1 MGGRAHLR
9 RQGEL
14 RNWKGATSVFRSG
27 VQHLV
32 VVRPAMV
39 ALAAEHQE
47 SIAMLPLEGK
57 VAVITGG
64 TSGIGARTAELFVAN
79 GAKVVIAG
87 RRQDR
92 GDKLGWKLGDAAS
105 FIRTDVS
112 VEADVKAMVD
122 HAVDRF
128 GRLDCLMNNAGRS
141 SQYVAITD
149 VDLEQFDAVI
159 AVHLRA
165 VLAGMKYAA
174 RVMAVQGT
182 GSIINVASVNGFR
195 AGLGGYY
202 YSAAKAGSIH
212 LTRCAAME
220 LGEKG
225 IRVNSLSPGM
235 VATGAFGKYM
245 GVQSDEADDHPEYAE
260 TAIRSVVPRWQP
272 LQYVGHTDDIA
283 QAALFLASDASRFV
297 TGHNLVVDGGIS
309 AGWPIAAVR
318 PDREL
323 FFRTIQASLSA
334 HSA

>member
-1 MGGRAHLR
+1 
-9 RQGEL
+9 
-14 RNWKGATSVFRSG
+14 
-27 VQHLV
+27 
-32 VVRPAMV
+32 
-39 ALAAEHQE
+39 
-47 SIAMLPLEGK
+47 MLPLEGK

-64 TSGIGARTAELFVAN
+64 TSGIGARTANVFVAE

-92 GDKLGWKLGDAAS
+92 GEKLAGKLGDAAS

-112 VEADVKAMVD
+112 IEADVKAMID
-122 HAVDRF
+122 HTVDRF
-128 GRLDCLMNNAGRS
+128 GRVDCLMNNAGRS
-141 SQYVAITD
+141 SQYATIAD
-149 VDLEQFDAVI
+149 ANLEEFDAVI

-182 GSIINVASVNGFR
+182 GSIISVSSVNGIH
-195 AGLGGYY
+195 AGLSGHY
-202 YSAAKAGSIH
+202 YSAAKAASIH

-235 VATGAFGKYM
+235 IATGGFAKFM
-245 GVQSDEADDHPEYAE
+245 GMQPDEADDHPELAE
-260 TAIRSVVPRWQP
+260 AAIGSVATRWQP
-272 LQYVGHTDDIA
+272 LQYVGRTDDIA

-297 TGHNLVVDGGIS
+297 TGQNLVVDGGIS
-309 AGWPIAAVR
+309 AGWPIAATR

-323 FFRTIQASLSA
+323 FFSTIQASVSG

>member
-1 MGGRAHLR
+1 MLR
-9 RQGEL
+9 
-14 RNWKGATSVFRSG
+14 
-27 VQHLV
+27 
-32 VVRPAMV
+32 
-39 ALAAEHQE
+39 
-47 SIAMLPLEGK
+47 LEGK

-64 TSGIGARTAELFVAN
+64 TSGIGARTAQTFVAE

-87 RRQDR
+87 RRKER
-92 GDKLGWKLGDAAS
+92 GERLAQKLGAAAS

-112 VEADVKAMVD
+112 VEADVKAMID
-122 HAVDRF
+122 HALERF
-128 GRLDCLMNNAGRS
+128 SRLHCLVNNAGRG
-141 SQYVAITD
+141 SQFAPIAD

-182 GSIINVASVNGFR
+182 GSIINVASVNGMR
-195 AGLGGYY
+195 AGLGGHY
-202 YSAAKAGSIH
+202 YSAAKAATIH
-212 LTRCAAME
+212 LTRCAAVE

-235 VATGAFGKYM
+235 IATGAFGKYM
-245 GVQSDEADDHPEYAE
+245 GMQSDEADDNPEYAE
-260 TAIRSVVPRWQP
+260 AAIGSILPRWQP
-272 LQYVGHTDDIA
+272 LPYVGRADDIA

-309 AGWPIAAVR
+309 AGWPIGAVR

-323 FFRTIQASLSA
+323 FFRTFQASRSA
-334 HSA
+334 HSG